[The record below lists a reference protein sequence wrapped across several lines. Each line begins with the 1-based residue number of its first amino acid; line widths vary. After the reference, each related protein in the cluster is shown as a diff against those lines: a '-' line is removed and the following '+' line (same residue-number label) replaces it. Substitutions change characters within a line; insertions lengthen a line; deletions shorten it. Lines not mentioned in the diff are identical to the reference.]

1 MFDVFFIFS
10 ALFLRTES
18 LGQGFYRAALRTRM
32 HKIAADKMSIMECHP
47 ESTSVTIN
55 FFQILLSTLLRTD
68 HGTLRK
74 ICGLEEFI

>member
-32 HKIAADKMSIMECHP
+32 HKIAADKMSIMECHL

-55 FFQILLSTLLRTD
+55 FFQNLTQYIIT
-68 HGTLRK
+68 H
-74 ICGLEEFI
+74 